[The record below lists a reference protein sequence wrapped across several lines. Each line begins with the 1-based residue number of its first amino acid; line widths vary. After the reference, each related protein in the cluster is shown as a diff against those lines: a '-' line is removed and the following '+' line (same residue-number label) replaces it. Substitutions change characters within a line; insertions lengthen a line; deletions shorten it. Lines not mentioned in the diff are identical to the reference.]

1 MRTTVTIDDDL
12 IERAKKLT
20 NVKETASV
28 IRLAVEHMVAFESA
42 RGLVSLAGSEPN
54 LKLTPRRRLE
64 GES

>member
-1 MRTTVTIDDDL
+1 MRATVTIDDEL

-20 NVKETASV
+20 NVKETSRV

-42 RGLVSLAGSEPN
+42 RGLARLAGTEPN

-64 GES
+64 NKT